1 MVGLSTNAIEAVF
14 KDEEVI
20 VPAQEDADQLLRGG
34 YGVACEKESG
44 AVLASYEAL
53 YLQSEDRISVVDCE
67 SGEALDAQSLL
78 ERLRALDAEA
88 WTKYLIYRD
97 LRSRGYV
104 VREGVGWGINF
115 RVYERGAY
123 GERAAK
129 YMIQAIVEGAAI
141 PVGKLEEALR
151 LARNNKKELI
161 VAVMDR
167 RGEIVYYS
175 LDQLNLRRG

>member
-1 MVGLSTNAIEAVF
+1 MVYLSTNAIESVL
-14 KDEEVI
+14 KDKTVI
-20 VPAQEDADQLLRGG
+20 IPTQENADQLLSGG
-34 YGVACEKESG
+34 YGVACENESG
-44 AVLASYEAL
+44 IVLTSYEAL
-53 YLQSEDRISVVDCE
+53 YLQCEYRISVMDHDN
-67 SGEALDAQSLL
+67 GEILDAHTLL
-78 ERLRALDAEA
+78 ERLRVSDSEA

-123 GERAAK
+123 GEHAAK
-129 YMIQAIVEGAAI
+129 YIIQAIVEGA
-141 PVGKLEEALR
+141 PVPVEKLEETLR
-151 LARNNKKELI
+151 LARNNKKEVI

-175 LDQLNLRRG
+175 LDQLNLHRG